1 MGIPTSRWRFPR
13 SGAAVRA
20 GVFAI
25 LALSAAPAV
34 PQVRANR
41 PSSPEFPPDIVIAQ
55 YRDVLQAAPRYYHV
69 ETENERTRVL
79 RAHLPAHIL
88 TAPYEDHAGLLVAV
102 TDVHLQYK
110 TLDNRIIDISVAA
123 GSTRWVDAASHT
135 TENLSA
141 HPCEFLFVEM
151 KR

>member
-1 MGIPTSRWRFPR
+1 VPASPQARIN
-13 SGAAVRA
+13 RA
-20 GVFAI
+20 
-25 LALSAAPAV
+25 P
-34 PQVRANR
+34 
-41 PSSPEFPPDIVIAQ
+41 SPEFPPDIVIAR
-55 YRDVLQAAPRYYHV
+55 YNDVLQAAPRYYRV

-88 TAPYEDHAGLLVAV
+88 TAPYEDRSGLLVAI

-110 TLDNRIIDISVAA
+110 TLDNHITEISVSA
-123 GSTRWVDAASHT
+123 GSTRWIEGAAHT

-141 HPCEFLFVEM
+141 RACEFLFVEM